1 MLNLNQTKKRYKLLE
16 FKTFGD
22 SRGFLTPI
30 ENGID
35 IPFEIKRLFYI
46 YGTRGK
52 EILRGDHAN
61 RKSKLVLMMP
71 SGSCK
76 IKIFNIDG
84 SVEEIIELN
93 SPYKGLYIENMVYKE
108 MYDFSENAVMLV
120 LASEHFDEFEYIDSV
135 EELREELY
143 NGG

>member
-1 MLNLNQTKKRYKLLE
+1 MLNSNSTKKRYNLLE
-16 FKTFGD
+16 FKTYGD

-35 IPFEIKRLFYI
+35 VPFEIKRLFYI

-52 EILRGDHAN
+52 DIVRGNHAN
-61 RKSKLVLMMP
+61 RNSKLVLMMP

-76 IKIFNIDG
+76 IKIFNNDG

-93 SPYKGLYIENMVYKE
+93 SPYKGLYIENMTYKE

-120 LASEHFDEFEYIDSV
+120 LASEHFGETEYIDSI
-135 EELREELY
+135 EELQEALK
-143 NGG
+143 NG